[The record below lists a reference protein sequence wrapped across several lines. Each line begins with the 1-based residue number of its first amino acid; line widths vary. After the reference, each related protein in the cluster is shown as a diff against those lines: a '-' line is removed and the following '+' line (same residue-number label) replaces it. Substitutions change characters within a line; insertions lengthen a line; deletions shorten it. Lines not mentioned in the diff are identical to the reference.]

1 MPIVMGPPA
10 YLTISNIRV
19 VPSATGFTVNFTTDQ
34 PAQCAVFWIADTDAP
49 SVGGGPLQGTS
60 SDAAATVNHS
70 IAVTPAQAAGGKT
83 YVFYIQMA
91 STDTSGLVI
100 KGSPDGFVQLTGA
113 RTPTQQIGTSVPVKF
128 YQFGNVTPAPAG
140 GGPNKTSW
148 SQYSWAQYAPKAG
161 SASFAGV
168 QSALSLRHG
177 SGFVYTITITTAG
190 TTAFTLT
197 DDNGTGTGPVIYTSP
212 ATTTLGQVLQVNVPF
227 NNGLTLEQAA
237 TGPAGTVQMA

>member
-49 SVGGGPLQGTS
+49 SVGGGPLQGTVN
-60 SDAAATVNHS
+60 DAAATVNHS

-113 RTPTQQIGTSVPVKF
+113 RVAPAITPIKF
-128 YQFGNVTPAPAG
+128 YQFGTIYPPSPG
-140 GGPNKTSW
+140 GGPSGSNW
-148 SQYSWAQYAPKAG
+148 STYSWAQYAPKA
-161 SASFAGV
+161 ALARFAGA
-168 QSALSLRHG
+168 QTNLSLRTG
-177 SGFVYTITITTAG
+177 PGVAYTATITVAG
-190 TTAFTLT
+190 TTAFTLH
-197 DDNGTGTGPVIYTSP
+197 DDAGTGTGPVIYTSP
-212 ATTTLGQVLQVNVPF
+212 AATSIGQVLTINQPF
-227 NNGLTLEQAA
+227 VNGLTLVQAA
-237 TGPAGTVQMA
+237 TGPSGSIGIA